1 MTWTSATDTSVP
13 TPDAPEGIYHYHTTL
28 TNGEGDLGFPYFVL
42 YYHGVV
48 DESNLDVGAGPA
60 GRP

>member
-1 MTWTSATDTSVP
+1 MDECNGHFGP